1 MRAVRA
7 GAAAAIQNPHPQKGR
22 ESMGRYLAQRLLA
35 AIPVLLIVAV
45 VTFSLVHLTPGDPAS
60 LMAGDQ
66 ALPEDIERIKDKLG
80 LNRPLYEQMGIYFWG
95 ILRGDFGESVFTKF
109 PVTTL
114 IGQRLEPTISIAIF
128 SQLVAIII
136 AVPAG
141 ILAAWKANTWIDRA
155 LMVFAVAGL
164 AIPSFWLGAN
174 LIWVFAV
181 NLGWFP
187 ALGYVSISEGVLP
200 WLRSITL
207 PSIAIGFISAA
218 LIARMTRASMLEVLR
233 EDYIRT
239 ARAKGLGDYKVLIA
253 HAFKNASIPVVTIIG
268 IGLAG
273 LVSGLVVTEAVF
285 AIPGV
290 GRLIVDAV
298 LRRDYPVIQGVVLM
312 VTFVY
317 VLINLAVDIVYGYL
331 DPRIRY

>member
-1 MRAVRA
+1 M
-7 GAAAAIQNPHPQKGR
+7 
-22 ESMGRYLAQRLLA
+22 QRLLA

-66 ALPEDIERIKDKLG
+66 ALPEDIERIKEKLG
-80 LNRPLYEQMGIYFWG
+80 LNRPLYEQLGIYFWD

-114 IGQRLEPTISIAIF
+114 IAQRLEPTISIAIF

-136 AVPAG
+136 AIPAG

-155 LMVFAVAGL
+155 LMIFAVAGL

-174 LIWVFAV
+174 LIWLFAV
-181 NLGWFP
+181 RLDWFP
-187 ALGYVSISEGVLP
+187 ALGYVSISDGVLP

-233 EDYIRT
+233 EDYVRT
-239 ARAKGLGDYKVLIA
+239 ARAKGLGEYKILIA

-312 VTFVY
+312 VTFAY
-317 VLINLAVDIVYGYL
+317 VLINLAVDIIYGYL

>member
-1 MRAVRA
+1 M
-7 GAAAAIQNPHPQKGR
+7 
-22 ESMGRYLAQRLLA
+22 LA

-80 LNRPLYEQMGIYFWG
+80 LNRPLYEQMGIYFWD

-141 ILAAWKANTWIDRA
+141 ILAAWKANTWVDRA

-187 ALGYVSISEGVLP
+187 ALGYVSISEGVIP

-317 VLINLAVDIVYGYL
+317 VLINLAVDIIYGYL

>member
-1 MRAVRA
+1 
-7 GAAAAIQNPHPQKGR
+7 
-22 ESMGRYLAQRLLA
+22 MGCYLLQRLLA

-80 LNRPLYEQMGIYFWG
+80 LNRPLYEQLAIYFWD

-114 IGQRLEPTISIAIF
+114 IAQRLEPTISIAIF

-136 AVPAG
+136 AIPAG
-141 ILAAWKANTWIDRA
+141 ILAAWKANTWVDRVVMI
-155 LMVFAVAGL
+155 LAVAGL

-174 LIWVFAV
+174 LIWLFAV
-181 NLGWFP
+181 RLDWFP
-187 ALGYVSISEGVLP
+187 ALGYVSISDGVLP

-233 EDYIRT
+233 EDYVRT
-239 ARAKGLGDYKVLIA
+239 ARAKGLGEYKILIA

-312 VTFVY
+312 VTFAY
-317 VLINLAVDIVYGYL
+317 VLINLAVDIIYGYL

>member
-1 MRAVRA
+1 
-7 GAAAAIQNPHPQKGR
+7 
-22 ESMGRYLAQRLLA
+22 MGHYLVQRLLA

-66 ALPEDIERIKDKLG
+66 ALPEDIERIKEKLG
-80 LNRPLYEQMGIYFWG
+80 LNRPLYEQLGIYFWD

-114 IGQRLEPTISIAIF
+114 IAQRLEPTISIAIF
-128 SQLVAIII
+128 SQIVAIII
-136 AVPAG
+136 AIPAG

-155 LMVFAVAGL
+155 LMIFAVAGL

-174 LIWVFAV
+174 LIWLFAV
-181 NLGWFP
+181 RLDWFP
-187 ALGYVSISEGVLP
+187 ALGYVSISDGVLP

-233 EDYIRT
+233 EDYVRT
-239 ARAKGLGDYKVLIA
+239 ARAKGLGEYKILIA

-312 VTFVY
+312 VTFAY
-317 VLINLAVDIVYGYL
+317 VLINLAVDIIYGYL

>member
-1 MRAVRA
+1 
-7 GAAAAIQNPHPQKGR
+7 
-22 ESMGRYLAQRLLA
+22 MGRYLAQRLLA

-80 LNRPLYEQMGIYFWG
+80 LNRPLYEQLAIYFWD

-114 IGQRLEPTISIAIF
+114 IAQRLEPTISIAIF

-136 AVPAG
+136 AIPAG

-155 LMVFAVAGL
+155 LMIFAVAGL

-174 LIWVFAV
+174 LIWLFAV
-181 NLGWFP
+181 RLDWFP
-187 ALGYVSISEGVLP
+187 ALGYVSITDGVLP

-233 EDYIRT
+233 EDYVRT
-239 ARAKGLGDYKVLIA
+239 ARAKGLGEYKILIA

-312 VTFVY
+312 VTFAY
-317 VLINLAVDIVYGYL
+317 VLINLVVDIIYGYL

>member
-1 MRAVRA
+1 
-7 GAAAAIQNPHPQKGR
+7 
-22 ESMGRYLAQRLLA
+22 MGRYLLQRLLA

-80 LNRPLYEQMGIYFWG
+80 LNRPLYEQLAIYFWD

-114 IGQRLEPTISIAIF
+114 IAQRLEPTISIAIF

-136 AVPAG
+136 AIPAG
-141 ILAAWKANTWIDRA
+141 ILAAWKANTWIDRVVMI
-155 LMVFAVAGL
+155 LAVAGL

-174 LIWVFAV
+174 LIWLFAV
-181 NLGWFP
+181 RLDWFP
-187 ALGYVSISEGVLP
+187 ALGYVSISDGVLP

-233 EDYIRT
+233 EDYVRT
-239 ARAKGLGDYKVLIA
+239 ARAKGLGEYKILIA

-312 VTFVY
+312 VTFAY
-317 VLINLAVDIVYGYL
+317 VLINLAVDIIYGYL

>member
-1 MRAVRA
+1 
-7 GAAAAIQNPHPQKGR
+7 
-22 ESMGRYLAQRLLA
+22 MGRYLAQRLLA

-66 ALPEDIERIKDKLG
+66 ALPEDIERIKEKLG
-80 LNRPLYEQMGIYFWG
+80 LNRPLYEQMAIYFWD

-128 SQLVAIII
+128 SQLVAILI
-136 AVPAG
+136 AIPAG

-155 LMVFAVAGL
+155 LMVFSVAGL

-174 LIWVFAV
+174 LIWAFAV
-181 NLGWFP
+181 KLGWFP
-187 ALGYVSISEGVLP
+187 ALGYVPISEGVIP

-239 ARAKGLGDYKVLIA
+239 ARAKGLGNYKVLIA

-317 VLINLAVDIVYGYL
+317 VLINLAVDIIYGYL

>member
-1 MRAVRA
+1 
-7 GAAAAIQNPHPQKGR
+7 
-22 ESMGRYLAQRLLA
+22 MGRYLLQRLLA

-80 LNRPLYEQMGIYFWG
+80 LNRPLYEQLAIYFWD

-114 IGQRLEPTISIAIF
+114 IAQRLEPTISIAIF
-128 SQLVAIII
+128 SQLVAIVI
-136 AVPAG
+136 AIPAG
-141 ILAAWKANTWIDRA
+141 ILAAWKANTWIDRVVMI
-155 LMVFAVAGL
+155 LAVAGL

-174 LIWVFAV
+174 LIWLFAV
-181 NLGWFP
+181 RLDWFP

-233 EDYIRT
+233 EDYVRT
-239 ARAKGLGDYKVLIA
+239 ARAKGLGEYKILIA

-312 VTFVY
+312 VTFAY
-317 VLINLAVDIVYGYL
+317 VLINLAVDIIYGYL

>member
-1 MRAVRA
+1 
-7 GAAAAIQNPHPQKGR
+7 
-22 ESMGRYLAQRLLA
+22 
-35 AIPVLLIVAV
+35 
-45 VTFSLVHLTPGDPAS
+45 
-60 LMAGDQ
+60 MAGDQ
-66 ALPEDIERIKDKLG
+66 ALPEDIERIKEKLG
-80 LNRPLYEQMGIYFWG
+80 LNRPLYEQLGIYFWD

-114 IGQRLEPTISIAIF
+114 IAQRLEPTISIAIF

-136 AVPAG
+136 AIPAG

-155 LMVFAVAGL
+155 LMIFAVAGL

-174 LIWVFAV
+174 LIWLFAV
-181 NLGWFP
+181 RLDWFP
-187 ALGYVSISEGVLP
+187 ALGYVSISDGVLP

-233 EDYIRT
+233 EDYVRT
-239 ARAKGLGDYKVLIA
+239 ARAKGLGEYKILIA

-312 VTFVY
+312 VTFAY
-317 VLINLAVDIVYGYL
+317 VLINLAVDIIYGYL